1 MIKREYPSRI
11 LITGGHEVGGVS
23 SFAESLCEGFAALG
37 ISAEIVSPSRI
48 FGRWRDLRDPSV
60 LKILS
65 TTAVFAAPFARRA
78 ICVAHG
84 FPRPDVQGWMK
95 ALGVTASFKI
105 AGWFAQLVAVSY
117 YSAIHLRTIFNLR
130 VDAVIHNPLNDA
142 FFTERAS
149 GWEGRDSITFA
160 GRLHPSK
167 GLERILPAML
177 VVLEEHPEL
186 RAAIVGDGE
195 LRALVEAA
203 ARCNSRIELVG
214 QVPPNEVRMWLR
226 RTRVFISGCET
237 EALGIAYLEALSQ
250 GCVVVMPACG
260 GGVEIA
266 PELIGSTIHLY
277 SGEGSEPVARTL
289 RRALAAVPAEISL
302 AAYSSRAIAHAYLE
316 LDCCSNAHAAELA
329 EAIL

>member
-1 MIKREYPSRI
+1 MNRQYPSRI

-23 SFAESLCEGFAALG
+23 SFAETLCAGFAALG

-48 FGRWRDLRDPSV
+48 FARWRDLRDPRV

-84 FPRPDVQGWMK
+84 FPRPDVQGWAK
-95 ALGVTASFKI
+95 TLGVTASFKV

-117 YSAIHLRTIFNLR
+117 YSAIHLRAIFNLR
-130 VDAVIHNPLNDA
+130 VDAVIHNPLNDTFLA
-142 FFTERAS
+142 DIEN
-149 GWEGRDSITFA
+149 GGEGRDYITFA

-167 GLERILPAML
+167 RLERILPAIL
-177 VVLEEHPEL
+177 EVLEEHPEL

-195 LRALVEAA
+195 LRAFVETT
-203 ARCNSRIELVG
+203 ARGNSRIELVG
-214 QVPPNEVRMWLR
+214 QVPSNEVRTWLR
-226 RTRVFISGCET
+226 RTRVFVSGCET

-250 GCVVVMPACG
+250 GCNVVMPACG

-266 PELIGSTIHLY
+266 PESIGSAIHLY
-277 SGEGSEPVARTL
+277 SGEGSEPVARAL
-289 RRALAAVPAEISL
+289 RSALAAAPPAISL
-302 AAYSSRAIAHAYLE
+302 AAYSARAVAHAYLAV
-316 LDCCSNAHAAELA
+316 DSCCATESTLVT
-329 EAIL
+329 EAVA

>member
-23 SFAESLCEGFAALG
+23 SFAETLAEGFVALG

-48 FGRWRDLRDPSV
+48 FARWRDLRDPRV

-84 FPRPDVQGWMK
+84 FPRPDVQGWIK
-95 ALGVTASFKI
+95 ALGVTASFKV

-130 VDAVIHNPLNDA
+130 VDAVIHDPLNDA
-142 FFTERAS
+142 FLRDKGSSWEER
-149 GWEGRDSITFA
+149 DCITFA

-167 GLERILPAML
+167 RLERILPAML
-177 VVLEEHPEL
+177 AVLEEHPEL
-186 RAAIVGDGE
+186 RAAIVGDGQVRP
-195 LRALVEAA
+195 LAEAA
-203 ARCNSRIELVG
+203 ARATSRIVLVG
-214 QVPPNEVRMWLR
+214 QASPSEVRSWLR
-226 RTRVFISGCET
+226 RTKVFVSGCET

-250 GCVVVMPACG
+250 GCIVVMPACG

-266 PELIGSTIHLY
+266 PDLIGSAIHLY
-277 SGEGSEPVARTL
+277 SGEGSEPVARAL
-289 RRALAAVPAEISL
+289 RSALAAAPAEISL
-302 AAYSSRAIAHAYLE
+302 AAYSSRAIAHAYLAV
-316 LDCCSNAHAAELA
+316 DSCCATESTLVT
-329 EAIL
+329 EAVQ

>member
-23 SFAESLCEGFAALG
+23 SFAETLREGFASLG

-48 FGRWRDLRDPSV
+48 FARWRDLRDPRV

-84 FPRPDVQGWMK
+84 FPRPDAQGWTK

-105 AGWFAQLVAVSY
+105 AGWFTQLVAVSY

-130 VDAVIHNPLNDA
+130 VDSVIHNPLNDA
-142 FFTERAS
+142 FLAERGS
-149 GWEGRDSITFA
+149 GREERDCITFA
-160 GRLHPSK
+160 GRLHPAK

-177 VVLEEHPEL
+177 AVLEEHPEL
-186 RAAIVGDGE
+186 RVAIVGDGMV
-195 LRALVEAA
+195 RPLVEAA
-203 ARCNSRIELVG
+203 ARGNSRIELVG
-214 QVPPNEVRMWLR
+214 QVSPSEVRTWLR
-226 RTRVFISGCET
+226 RTRVFVSGCET
-237 EALGIAYLEALSQ
+237 EALGITYLEALSQ
-250 GCVVVMPACG
+250 GCNVVMPACG

-266 PELIGSTIHLY
+266 PESIGSTIHLY
-277 SGEGSEPVARTL
+277 SGEGSEPVARAL
-289 RRALAAVPAEISL
+289 RRALAAAPAEISL
-302 AAYSSRAIAHAYLE
+302 AAYSSRSVAHAYLE
-316 LDCCSNAHAAELA
+316 VDCRRSAQAAELA
-329 EAIL
+329 EAIP

>member
-1 MIKREYPSRI
+1 MKRESPSRI

-23 SFAESLCEGFAALG
+23 SFAETLCQGFAALG

-48 FGRWRDLRDPSV
+48 FARWRDLRDPQV

-84 FPRPDVQGWMK
+84 FPRPDVQGWTK
-95 ALGVTASFKI
+95 ALGVAASFKV

-130 VDAVIHNPLNDA
+130 VDAVIHNPLNDTFLA
-142 FFTERAS
+142 DRGS
-149 GWEGRDSITFA
+149 GWEGRDCITFA

-167 GLERILPAML
+167 GLDRILPAI
-177 VVLEEHPEL
+177 VEVLEEHPEL

-195 LRALVEAA
+195 LRAFVEAT
-203 ARCNSRIELVG
+203 ARGNSRIELVG
-214 QVPPNEVRMWLR
+214 QVPSTEVRTWLR
-226 RTRVFISGCET
+226 RTKVFVSGCET

-250 GCVVVMPACG
+250 GCNVVMPACG

-266 PELIGSTIHLY
+266 PELIGTAIHLY
-277 SGEGSEPVARTL
+277 SGVGSEPVVRAL
-289 RRALAAVPAEISL
+289 RSALAATPPEISL
-302 AAYSSRAIAHAYLE
+302 SNYSARAIAHAYLAA
-316 LDCCSNAHAAELA
+316 DSCCATESTLVT
-329 EAIL
+329 EAVA

>member
-1 MIKREYPSRI
+1 MKRESPSRI

-23 SFAESLCEGFAALG
+23 SFAETLCAGFAALG

-48 FGRWRDLRDPSV
+48 FARWRDLRDPRV

-84 FPRPDVQGWMK
+84 FPRPDVQGWTK
-95 ALGVTASFKI
+95 ALGVTASFKV

-130 VDAVIHNPLNDA
+130 VDAVIHNPLNDTFLA
-142 FFTERAS
+142 DKGN
-149 GWEGRDSITFA
+149 GWEGRDCITFA

-167 GLERILPAML
+167 GLDRILPAIL
-177 VVLEEHPEL
+177 EVLEEYPEL
-186 RAAIVGDGE
+186 RAAIIGDGE
-195 LRALVEAA
+195 LRAFVEAT
-203 ARCNSRIELVG
+203 ARDNSRIDLVG
-214 QVPPNEVRMWLR
+214 QVPSSEVRTWLR
-226 RTRVFISGCET
+226 RSKVFVSGCET

-250 GCVVVMPACG
+250 GCNVVMPACG

-266 PELIGSTIHLY
+266 PELIGSAIHLY
-277 SGEGSEPVARTL
+277 SGEGSEPVARAL
-289 RRALAAVPAEISL
+289 RSALAAAPPEISL
-302 AAYSSRAIAHAYLE
+302 AAYSSRSIAHAYLAA
-316 LDCCSNAHAAELA
+316 DSCCATESTLVT
-329 EAIL
+329 EAVA

>member
-23 SFAESLCEGFAALG
+23 SFAETLAEGFVALG

-48 FGRWRDLRDPSV
+48 FARWRDLRDPRV

-84 FPRPDVQGWMK
+84 FPRPDVQGWIK
-95 ALGVTASFKI
+95 TLGVTVSFKI
-105 AGWFAQLVAVSY
+105 AGWFGQLVAVSY

-130 VDAVIHNPLNDA
+130 VDAVIHNPLNDV
-142 FFTERAS
+142 FLTERATS
-149 GWEGRDSITFA
+149 WEERDCITFA

-177 VVLEEHPEL
+177 AVLEEHPEL

-195 LRALVEAA
+195 LRSIVEAA
-203 ARCNSRIELVG
+203 ARGNSRMVLAG
-214 QVPPNEVRMWLR
+214 QVPSSEVRAWLR
-226 RTRVFISGCET
+226 RTMVFVSGCDT

-250 GCVVVMPACG
+250 GCNVVMPACG

-266 PELIGSTIHLY
+266 PHLIGSAIHLY
-277 SGEGSEPVARTL
+277 SGEGSEPVARAL
-289 RRALAAVPAEISL
+289 RNALAAAPAEISL

-316 LDCCSNAHAAELA
+316 VDCCSNAHAAELA